1 MVTPMKI
8 EAIFAVMIAIIFFVA
23 LIPTIVSQIQDTDN
37 IRLYDGNVT
46 AGQYGWNF
54 TGASGAITIFLLI
67 PFVVIAAFCLGI
79 VLKFLGKGG
88 M

>member
-1 MVTPMKI
+1 MKV
-8 EAIFAVMIAIIFFVA
+8 EQIFAVMIAVIFFVA

-37 IRLYDGNVT
+37 IRLYDGNLT

-54 TGASGAITIFLLI
+54 TGSDGAITIFLLI
-67 PFVVIAAFCLGI
+67 PFVVIAAFAIGL

-88 M
+88 V